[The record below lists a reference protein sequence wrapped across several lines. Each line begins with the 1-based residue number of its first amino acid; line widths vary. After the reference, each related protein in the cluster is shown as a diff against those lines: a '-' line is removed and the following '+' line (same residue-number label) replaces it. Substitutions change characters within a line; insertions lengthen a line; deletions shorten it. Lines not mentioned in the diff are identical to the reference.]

1 MRLSVLQVTC
11 WQMAK
16 LEFDAIQA
24 HNSRRHSNYHSI
36 SPTRLF
42 RATWQVLAFFPVV
55 TSYRAS
61 HIVVSPG

>member
-1 MRLSVLQVTC
+1 MRLPGLQITC
-11 WQMAK
+11 RQKGK

-24 HNSRRHSNYHSI
+24 RNSQRHSNYHSI
-36 SPTRLF
+36 SPATLS

-61 HIVVSPG
+61 HIVVSLG